1 MTRGVAART
10 KTDVE
15 PHVRFRTCAGSHG
28 LRLHRIH
35 LLAAAKTGSFQ
46 STVVFDCLCGQRWL
60 LRVNQGEVVSVDS
73 DILDELRRNREGQST
88 APPGFS
94 GAPDDDTR

>member
-1 MTRGVAART
+1 MVKVSTE
-10 KTDVE
+10 VE
-15 PHVRFRTCAGSHG
+15 PHTRFRTCAGSHG

-35 LLAAAKTGSFQ
+35 LLSAGKTGTFQ

-60 LRVNQGEVVSVDS
+60 LRVAQGDVVSVDAH
-73 DILDELRRNREGQST
+73 ILGELRRNREGQST

-94 GAPDDDTR
+94 GAPEEESS